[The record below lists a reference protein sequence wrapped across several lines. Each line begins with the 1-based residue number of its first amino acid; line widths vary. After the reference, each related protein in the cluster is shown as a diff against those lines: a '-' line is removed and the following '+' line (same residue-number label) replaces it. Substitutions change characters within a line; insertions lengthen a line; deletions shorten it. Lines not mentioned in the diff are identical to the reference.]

1 VSDKKESD
9 RIAAAAAKLNS
20 EIARRLI
27 EADRNVKAFLSDY
40 GGSPAGKTGRYAVYR
55 NGECEAIYPT
65 FIEAAMHLGDKNGV
79 PASIHEITTEDEPA
93 FLRRKPP
100 LG

>member
-1 VSDKKESD
+1 MSDKKEAA
-9 RIAAAAAKLNS
+9 RIAAAAAKLNADV
-20 EIARRLI
+20 ARRLT
-27 EADRNVKAFLSDY
+27 EADNNVKAFLADY
-40 GGSPAGKTGRYAVYR
+40 GGAPAGKAGRYAVYR
-55 NGECEAIYPT
+55 EGQCEAIYPT
-65 FIEAAMHLGDKNGV
+65 FIEAAKHLGDKNGI